1 MRIKFFLKATA
12 KRCDKTS
19 TATIYVRL
27 TIGHKVD
34 TSSALP
40 LSVNPN
46 FWDAKGQRVKS
57 RTVCDEGLRDG
68 INDRL
73 AELSLYLQREFA
85 KKELLDYKRW
95 LKDSVHTFFGIK
107 ENTRENKKS
116 KVDLAKGDSFFETFD
131 KFVDSRIMG
140 KTRRQHYI
148 CLRERLQRFQAYKM
162 LVEKD
167 MLFRYSIHTFSVEL
181 FMEFS
186 EFVSHEYD
194 YIKVYPKVFEM
205 VPYSKYYKP
214 RPMGANSLSHV
225 KYNLRIFLKWCYVQ
239 ELTTNHSYM
248 RMEIDSP
255 IYGTPYYLT
264 IEERDRLFDFVF
276 PEGPFRAKYEMERDT
291 FVFQCLVGCR
301 ISDLRSFTRD
311 NIIGDYLEYIPKKTI
326 KKSVR
331 TVRVPLVDKARAILD
346 RHKDESH
353 PGGALFHFYQF
364 SIYEE
369 DLKKIFETVGITRYV
384 TVYNSLTGKEER
396 RRLCDL
402 AATHLARRTFVG
414 NLYKKIKDPD
424 IIGSM
429 SGHANGSRSFIRYR
443 SIDDDIKNEAIRYI
457 K

>member
-57 RTVCDEGLRDG
+57 RAVCDEGLRDG

-85 KKELLDYKRW
+85 KTELLDYKRW
-95 LKDSVHTFFGIK
+95 LKDSVHAFFGIK
-107 ENTRENKKS
+107 ENNRENKQS
-116 KVDLAKGDSFFETFD
+116 VVDITKGDSFFETFD

-186 EFVSHEYD
+186 EFVGHELECQ
-194 YIKVYPKVFEM
+194 VC
-205 VPYSKYYKP
+205 
-214 RPMGANSLSHV
+214 AHNS
-225 KYNLRIFLKWCYVQ
+225 I
-239 ELTTNHSYM
+239 
-248 RMEIDSP
+248 
-255 IYGTPYYLT
+255 
-264 IEERDRLFDFVF
+264 
-276 PEGPFRAKYEMERDT
+276 
-291 FVFQCLVGCR
+291 
-301 ISDLRSFTRD
+301 
-311 NIIGDYLEYIPKKTI
+311 
-326 KKSVR
+326 
-331 TVRVPLVDKARAILD
+331 
-346 RHKDESH
+346 
-353 PGGALFHFYQF
+353 QF
-364 SIYEE
+364 
-369 DLKKIFETVGITRYV
+369 FG
-384 TVYNSLTGKEER
+384 
-396 RRLCDL
+396 
-402 AATHLARRTFVG
+402 
-414 NLYKKIKDPD
+414 
-424 IIGSM
+424 
-429 SGHANGSRSFIRYR
+429 
-443 SIDDDIKNEAIRYI
+443 
-457 K
+457 